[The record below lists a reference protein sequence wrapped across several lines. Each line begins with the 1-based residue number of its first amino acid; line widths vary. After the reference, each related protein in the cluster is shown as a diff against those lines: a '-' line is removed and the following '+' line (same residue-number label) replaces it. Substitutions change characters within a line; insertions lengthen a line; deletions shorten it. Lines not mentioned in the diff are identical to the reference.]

1 MRMGVDDN
9 FEEGKKYYE
18 SRLFYAH
25 NETFST
31 YHYNESLKAF
41 NKFGVDAFKNKE
53 VLVFCEQGFGD
64 TIMYARC
71 LEKLCKI
78 ASKVLF
84 APQSAMY
91 EMFKNQ
97 IKFLNQND
105 DIFKNVKVLKIYL
118 QILIMLFLFV
128 LCLFIDIKLDEIL
141 RLKTPILPQK
151 NRIIKEKLGIFMLLL
166 MLKILIY

>member
-1 MRMGVDDN
+1 M
-9 FEEGKKYYE
+9 
-18 SRLFYAH
+18 L
-25 NETFST
+25 
-31 YHYNESLKAF
+31 
-41 NKFGVDAFKNKE
+41 FKNKE

-105 DIFKNVKVLKIYL
+105 DIFKNVKVLKNLPTNFDYAIPICSL
-118 QILIMLFLFV
+118 PF
-128 LCLFIDIKLDEIL
+128 FIDIKLDEIS
-141 RLKTPILPQK
+141 RLKNTYIATEK
-151 NRIIKEKLGIFMLLL
+151 NRIIKRKKTWYFFMLLL